1 MFNFKVV
8 VFILITETIKDM
20 VYLTV
25 ITVKYLA
32 WEILFRSNFITF
44 KAFILSFYSLH

>member
-25 ITVKYLA
+25 YNKWLA

-44 KAFILSFYSLH
+44 KSFILSFYSLH